1 MAPKALTGWIGFGAH
16 SEASGGTS
24 NHLPKFAGSMTNA
37 PSWRRCSPARRDGV
51 TRGHAGLRTNREQVS
66 MTGFTKSLLAAS
78 ALVAL
83 TAGGAQADI
92 AIATAGPMTGQYA
105 IFGDQMKRG
114 AEMAVKDINAAGGVL
129 GEQLTLE
136 IGDDACDPKQAVAV
150 ANQMV
155 NAGVVLVAGHFC
167 SGSSIPASAVY
178 NEEGILQ
185 ISPASTNPQLTEQ
198 GFDNVFRV
206 CGRDDQQGTYAAN
219 YVVDN
224 GVGSKIA
231 VVHDKTPYGKGLAD
245 EFKKQLNARG
255 VEETMYEAIT
265 AGDRDF
271 TALITKMKEAGVD
284 LIYLGGY
291 HTEAGLIARQAK
303 EQGINATMMSGDAL
317 VTDEYWA
324 ITGDTGQGTLMT
336 FSPDPRKNEV
346 AAPVVAEFEA
356 AGYDPEGYTLYTY
369 AAIQIW
375 AQAAEQAGSTDLDA
389 VIEALNGNQFETVLG
404 TVSFDDKGDVE
415 GSSYVMYEWADGQYA
430 EKGS

>member
-1 MAPKALTGWIGFGAH
+1 M
-16 SEASGGTS
+16 
-24 NHLPKFAGSMTNA
+24 
-37 PSWRRCSPARRDGV
+37 
-51 TRGHAGLRTNREQVS
+51 
-66 MTGFTKSLLAAS
+66 
-78 ALVAL
+78 
-83 TAGGAQADI
+83 
-92 AIATAGPMTGQYA
+92 IATAGPITGQYA

-114 AEMAVKDINAAGGVL
+114 AEMAIKDLNEAGGVL
-129 GEQLTLE
+129 GEQLVLE
-136 IGDDACDPKQAVAV
+136 VGDDACDPKQAVAV
-150 ANQMV
+150 ANQFV
-155 NAGVVLVAGHFC
+155 NAGVIFVAGHFC

-198 GFDNVFRV
+198 GLENVFRV
-206 CGRDDQQGTYAAN
+206 CGRDDAQGIFAAD

-224 GVGSKIA
+224 NVGSKIA
-231 VVHDKTPYGKGLAD
+231 VLHDKTPYGKGLAD

-303 EQGINATMMSGDAL
+303 EQGIDATMMSGDAL

-336 FSPDPRKNEV
+336 FSPDPRKNEA
-346 AAPVVAEFEA
+346 AAPVVEKFKA

-369 AAIQIW
+369 AAVQVW
-375 AQAAEQAGSTDLDA
+375 AQAVEKAGSTDLDA
-389 VIEALNGNQFETVLG
+389 VIEALNDNQFETVLG
-404 TVSFDDKGDVE
+404 PISFDDKGDVE
-415 GSSYVMYEWADGQYA
+415 GASYVMYEWENGEYA
-430 EKGS
+430 EIEG

>member
-1 MAPKALTGWIGFGAH
+1 
-16 SEASGGTS
+16 
-24 NHLPKFAGSMTNA
+24 MT
-37 PSWRRCSPARRDGV
+37 R
-51 TRGHAGLRTNREQVS
+51 
-66 MTGFTKSLLAAS
+66 FTKSLLAAS
-78 ALVAL
+78 AAVAL
-83 TAGGAQADI
+83 TAGAAQADMV
-92 AIATAGPMTGQYA
+92 IATAGPMTGQYA
-105 IFGDQMKRG
+105 AFGEQMKRG
-114 AEMAVKDINAAGGVL
+114 AEMAVEDLNEAGGVL
-129 GEQLTLE
+129 GEQLVLE
-136 IGDDACDPKQAVAV
+136 VGDDACDPKQAVAV

-155 NAGVVLVAGHFC
+155 NAGVSFVAGHFC

-198 GFDNVFRV
+198 GLDNVFRV

-224 GVGSKIA
+224 NVGSKIA
-231 VVHDKTPYGKGLAD
+231 VLHDKTPYGKGLAD

-255 VEETMYEAIT
+255 VQETMYEAIT

-303 EQGINATMMSGDAL
+303 EQGIDATMMSGDAL
-317 VTDEYWA
+317 VTDEYWS

-336 FSPDPRKNEV
+336 FSPDPRKNEA
-346 AAPVVAEFEA
+346 AAPVVEKFQA

-369 AAIQIW
+369 AAVQVW
-375 AQAAEQAGSTDLDA
+375 AQAVEKAGSTDLDA
-389 VIEALNGNQFETVLG
+389 VIEQLHGNQFETVLG
-404 TVSFDDKGDVE
+404 TISFDDKGDVE
-415 GSSYVMYEWADGQYA
+415 GSSYVMYQWENGEYVQI
-430 EKGS
+430 EG

>member
-1 MAPKALTGWIGFGAH
+1 
-16 SEASGGTS
+16 
-24 NHLPKFAGSMTNA
+24 MT
-37 PSWRRCSPARRDGV
+37 R
-51 TRGHAGLRTNREQVS
+51 
-66 MTGFTKSLLAAS
+66 FTKSLLAAS
-78 ALVAL
+78 AAVAL
-83 TAGGAQADI
+83 TAGAAQADMV
-92 AIATAGPMTGQYA
+92 IATAGPMTGQYA
-105 IFGDQMKRG
+105 AFGEQMKRG
-114 AEMAVKDINAAGGVL
+114 AEMAVEDLNEAGGVL
-129 GEQLTLE
+129 GEQLVLE
-136 IGDDACDPKQAVAV
+136 VGDDACDPKQAVAV

-155 NAGVVLVAGHFC
+155 NAGVTFVAGHFC

-198 GFDNVFRV
+198 GLDNVFRV

-224 GVGSKIA
+224 NVGSKIA
-231 VVHDKTPYGKGLAD
+231 VLHDKTPYGKGLAD

-255 VEETMYEAIT
+255 VQETMYEAIT

-303 EQGINATMMSGDAL
+303 EQGIDATMMSGDAL
-317 VTDEYWA
+317 VTDEYWS

-336 FSPDPRKNEV
+336 FSPDPRKNEA
-346 AAPVVAEFEA
+346 AAPVVEKFQA

-369 AAIQIW
+369 AAVQVW
-375 AQAAEQAGSTDLDA
+375 AQAVEKAGSTDLDA
-389 VIEALNGNQFETVLG
+389 VIEQLHGNQFETVLG
-404 TVSFDDKGDVE
+404 TISFDDKGDVE
-415 GSSYVMYEWADGQYA
+415 GENYVMYEWDNGQYIQK
-430 EKGS
+430 EG